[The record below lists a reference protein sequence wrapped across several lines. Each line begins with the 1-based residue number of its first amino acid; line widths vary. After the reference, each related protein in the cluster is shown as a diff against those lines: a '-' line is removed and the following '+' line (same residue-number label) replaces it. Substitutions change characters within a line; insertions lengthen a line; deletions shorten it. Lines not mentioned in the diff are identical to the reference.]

1 MYDES
6 KGLLLLEKADSTLK
20 DYLDEGMLELPLTQ
34 LIAKQ
39 ILEGLKALHSKKIVH
54 LDIKPQ
60 STRSLSNPRW
70 RPTPHACIHP
80 P

>member
-1 MYDES
+1 
-6 KGLLLLEKADSTLK
+6 
-20 DYLDEGMLELPLTQ
+20 MLELPLTQ
-34 LIAKQ
+34 LIGKQ